1 MLKGAPLINPLLFAN
16 ILETIV
22 FRKARSQMYTVWKR
36 STWLFSSFQFTLK
49 KDNPTDLTDMRPTQG
64 LITGPSM
71 DFHTANTKT
80 VTIKMKTEQP
90 FLRLDCPFPHMTRQ
104 KQFHSKTRCDLI
116 LQNCSQ
122 FEQQARTLT
131 A

>member
-1 MLKGAPLINPLLFAN
+1 
-16 ILETIV
+16 
-22 FRKARSQMYTVWKR
+22 
-36 STWLFSSFQFTLK
+36 
-49 KDNPTDLTDMRPTQG
+49 MRPTQG

-80 VTIKMKTEQP
+80 ETIRMKTEQP
-90 FLRLDCPFPHMTRQ
+90 FPRLDCPFPNMTRQ
-104 KQFHSKTRCDLI
+104 IQFHSKTRCDLI